1 MTVSEL
7 QTVLH
12 EIIAEYFPNTP
23 IIWAEQRKLVK
34 PSGTFITLKL
44 RNLTATQH
52 SIKVTENNAPV
63 SYKPSKMMLELQ
75 LFTHGND
82 ERIIVDGEELTIS
95 VNTAL
100 NDIADLTNFLT
111 SEYADAFYTKHDIAL
126 RPEGDTQDVSGLL
139 DTNYEYRAMQ
149 EYVVEFTQTAN
160 GLAGITRKDWKP
172 TASGGGTKEL
182 ASQEAANLDAD
193 SIDIKNNF

>member
-12 EIIAEYFPNTP
+12 EIIAEYFPNTL
-23 IIWAEQRKLVK
+23 ILWAEQRKLVK

-75 LFTHGND
+75 LFTHGRD
-82 ERIIVDGEELTIS
+82 ERIIVDGEELEIS

-126 RPEGDTQDVSGLL
+126 RPEGDAQDVSGLL

>member
-1 MTVSEL
+1 M
-7 QTVLH
+7 
-12 EIIAEYFPNTP
+12 
-23 IIWAEQRKLVK
+23 
-34 PSGTFITLKL
+34 
-44 RNLTATQH
+44 
-52 SIKVTENNAPV
+52 
-63 SYKPSKMMLELQ
+63 
-75 LFTHGND
+75 
-82 ERIIVDGEELTIS
+82 
-95 VNTAL
+95 NTAL

-126 RPEGDTQDVSGLL
+126 RPEGDAQDVSGLL

>member
-1 MTVSEL
+1 MTITEL
-7 QTVLH
+7 HKVLH

-23 IIWAEQRKLVK
+23 VIWAEQRKLVK

-52 SIKVTENNAPV
+52 SIKVTENDVPM
-63 SYKPSKMMLELQ
+63 SYKPFKMMLELQ
-75 LFTHGND
+75 LFTHGG
-82 ERIIVDGEELTIS
+82 EETLTVDGETVTIS

-111 SEYADAFYTKHDIAL
+111 SEYADAFYTKHDISL
-126 RPEGDTQDVSGLL
+126 RPEGEAKDVTGLVDTV
-139 DTNYEYRAMQ
+139 YEYRAMQ
-149 EYVVEFTQTAN
+149 EYIVEFTQSLN
-160 GLAGITRKDWKP
+160 GRAGITRENWKP
-172 TASGGGTKEL
+172 TASGGGTERL
-182 ASQEAANLDAD
+182 AEQAEVNLDAG

>member
-12 EIIAEYFPNTP
+12 EIIAEYFPNTL

-75 LFTHGND
+75 LFTHGRD
-82 ERIIVDGEELTIS
+82 ERIIVDGEELEIS

-126 RPEGDTQDVSGLL
+126 RPEGDAQDVSGLL

-160 GLAGITRKDWKP
+160 GLAGITRKDWNP